1 MATKQQEELAAWL
14 IAAGISAHA
23 VSDIISR
30 GRLTRAETGAL
41 IKIFKKVVP
50 AAARFTG
57 RRAVAAAGSAGILG
71 RAGAQVARRHPVG
84 TAALAGYIAHTQGL
98 SMDTARAIAEQELEA
113 WEAQPQFFLQE
124 QLKERIREFEPTV
137 LPGGGLGPG
146 QPAASR
152 AVRRKIS
159 KANKAVKEGM
169 KILKGGG
176 KAISGTVAGKLPK
189 GAFKIATKA
198 AGLANPKTKS
208 KIGKGKSTINKL
220 ARRLKKWW

>member
-41 IKIFKKVVP
+41 LKIFKKIVP

-84 TAALAGYIAHTQGL
+84 TALLAGYIAHTQGV
-98 SMDTARAIAEQELEA
+98 SMDTATELALDELENV
-113 WEAQPQFFLQE
+113 QYMQ
-124 QLKERIREFEPTV
+124 
-137 LPGGGLGPG
+137 
-146 QPAASR
+146 
-152 AVRRKIS
+152 RRVS
-159 KANKAVKEGM
+159 PLLAPVQ
-169 KILKGGG
+169 
-176 KAISGTVAGKLPK
+176 VARG
-189 GAFKIATKA
+189 I
-198 AGLANPKTKS
+198 
-208 KIGKGKSTINKL
+208 
-220 ARRLKKWW
+220 